1 MPSGTLVPLIICI
14 SLYIILVYCWFWCK
28 YNSGGT
34 IVLPGGTIGGGWY
47 SSNQQDDISFSYNLV
62 NIIYNEIYNS
72 GGTIVLPG
80 GTRVLPGSTI
90 VPPLFSRFEFFYN
103 LTVLDLTYLKNFFGS
118 CLYFI
123 FFNFWDLN
131 ITEIPTFMSRVVV
144 L

>member
-80 GTRVLPGSTI
+80 GTRV
-90 VPPLFSRFEFFYN
+90 PL
-103 LTVLDLTYLKNFFGS
+103 G
-118 CLYFI
+118 I
-123 FFNFWDLN
+123 
-131 ITEIPTFMSRVVV
+131 IIIVVV